1 MVSVPARRGQVVAT
15 GRGLSQRRACTLVQ
29 VGRSALQYRSRKAVK
44 NAAVIARMQEL
55 SAQYPRFGYR
65 RVRIFLGRD
74 GFAMSPGRAHRL
86 WRVAKLQVPRK
97 RPRKRIASSR
107 PRPQTPVGPN
117 QVWAFDFVFDAC
129 ADGRQLKCL
138 TVADEFTKEGLA
150 IEVDGRIRS
159 GRVIEV
165 LSRLV
170 SERGA
175 PKHLRSDNGPEFVS
189 RALLK
194 WIADQGIDTAL
205 IEPGKPWQNGVN
217 ESFNGKF
224 RDECLKSRMVP
235 LQSRGQDRHRKL
247 AQALQHRAAAFEPR
261 LSDTGRIR
269 RQAQGADFSVH
280 TGNGPGRC
288 RIWGL
293 RAPARCS
300 TAPQGASGTTSK
312 GCRLKLKLVRRNRA
326 GQPIVAMCVL
336 DMACAPDAPGALGCR

>member
-1 MVSVPARRGQVVAT
+1 MGVADAAPVALRPPEGGWVNATDLFDPGVSSCPGFGCTPGSTRPLLRQITSGPEVLTYKISLPELPQVLGNSVYSV
-15 GRGLSQRRACTLVQ
+15 L
-29 VGRSALQYRSRKAVK
+29 
-44 NAAVIARMQEL
+44 
-55 SAQYPRFGYR
+55 
-65 RVRIFLGRD
+65 LGRD

-194 WIADQGIDTAL
+194 WIVDQGIDTAL

-224 RDECLKSRMVP
+224 RDECLSLEWFRSRAEAKIVIENWRRHYNTVRP
-235 LQSRGQDRHRKL
+235 HSSLDYQTPAEFAAKLKEQS
-247 AQALQHRAAAFEPR
+247 
-261 LSDTGRIR
+261 
-269 RQAQGADFSVH
+269 FSVH
-280 TGNGPGRC
+280 AGNGPGRC
-288 RIWGL
+288 GTWGL

-326 GQPIVAMCVL
+326 GHWRLVIA
-336 DMACAPDAPGALGCR
+336 